1 MRFGGGAGV
10 FGILAASPFWPTF
23 PTRPRET
30 STPAIA
36 TCRRSARGAGG
47 RREAEPWTRGRAVAR
62 RSRTA
67 KHRSNRSSCLWSLP
81 VRQTV
86 EGHSLFFSQLP
97 KKMAPSQKHQ
107 SKKSSSHAARTPS
120 TTRRR
125 KRRSPIKQLPD
136 RAPTPQVPHL
146 ACPLKARRGPAQLPP
161 PHNSLPRPD
170 HYLVSELSSLPG
182 KTQPQVGSQ
191 RGEQTHCEGPP
202 RAHLQGRLSKP
213 AHTRAHPTSSRA
225 RTRIRK
231 GGGNIKKTG
240 WVEAPHQS
248 PCWRALAACR

>member
-146 ACPLKARRGPAQLPP
+146 ASSPQGSAGPCPAATSPQLAPT
-161 PHNSLPRPD
+161 PRP
-170 HYLVSELSSLPG
+170 LLGERALELAWEN
-182 KTQPQVGSQ
+182 T
-191 RGEQTHCEGPP
+191 
-202 RAHLQGRLSKP
+202 A
-213 AHTRAHPTSSRA
+213 
-225 RTRIRK
+225 
-231 GGGNIKKTG
+231 TG
-240 WVEAPHQS
+240 WQPKR
-248 PCWRALAACR
+248 RADAL